1 MRVTVNKIPHY
12 FFQLEKYWFH
22 GPQRRFARD
31 AGVSAS
37 TLSRVLHG
45 RVKRPHYVSIC
56 RIITH
61 LEKELGYHL
70 DPRDIFQV
78 EE

>member
-1 MRVTVNKIPHY
+1 MKVTVNKIPHY

-37 TLSRVLHG
+37 TLSRVLRG
-45 RVKRPHYVSIC
+45 QATNPNYASIY

-61 LEKELGYHL
+61 LEKELGYPL
-70 DPRDIFQV
+70 DPRDVFRV